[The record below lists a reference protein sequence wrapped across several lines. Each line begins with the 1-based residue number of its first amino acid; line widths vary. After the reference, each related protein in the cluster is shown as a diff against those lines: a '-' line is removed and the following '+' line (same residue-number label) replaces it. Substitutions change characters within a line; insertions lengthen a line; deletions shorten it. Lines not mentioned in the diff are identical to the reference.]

1 MSDISRLV
9 EFYRQPEIYITL
21 PGAQFYPEGSLE
33 IGATGEIPVFPM
45 TAKDDI
51 AIKTP
56 DALISGEAVYQVISS
71 CIPSITDPWQM
82 PATDVDFALI
92 AIRIASFGEEMELEY
107 VCTNDDCKEE
117 FRVAVN
123 LNQYIEHFGNIN
135 ISYES
140 TIIPYGEIKIH
151 IKPLT
156 YLDLSIIQRRSFEE
170 QRAMEAA
177 SQMEDL
183 SDEEKQK
190 AYQTIL
196 NNLTDLNISSL
207 TSGVQGIELPD
218 GELIVDKEEIVD
230 FINNTSVK
238 LFRKITDAI
247 SEIRE
252 STELDPVEAQ
262 CPECKNSMMV
272 PLLFD
277 YSNFF
282 V

>member
-1 MSDISRLV
+1 MSETSRLAQ
-9 EFYRQPEIYITL
+9 FYRQPEIYITL
-21 PGAQFYPEGSLE
+21 PGAQFYPEGTLE
-33 IGATGEIPVFPM
+33 LGATGEIPVFPM

-56 DALISGEAVYQVISS
+56 DALISGEAVHQVISS
-71 CIPSITDPWQM
+71 CIPSIKDPWSM

-107 VCTNDDCKEE
+107 TCSDEECAEE
-117 FRVAVN
+117 FRVGVN
-123 LNQYIEHFGNIN
+123 LNQYIEHLGNVN

-140 TIIPYGEIKIH
+140 TMIEYGEIKIH
-151 IKPLT
+151 IKPLA
-156 YLDLSIIQRRSFEE
+156 YIDLSIIQRRSFEE

-183 SDEEKQK
+183 SDDERQE
-190 AYQTIL
+190 AYQKIL

-207 TSGVQGIELPD
+207 TSGVEGIELPD
-218 GELIVDKEEIVD
+218 GEVITNKEEIID

-247 SEIRE
+247 SNIRE
-252 STELDPVEAQ
+252 STTLEPIEAQ
-262 CPECKNSMMV
+262 CPECKNTVMV

>member
-1 MSDISRLV
+1 MSDSSRLAQ
-9 EFYRQPEIYITL
+9 FYRQPEIYITL
-21 PGAQFYPEGSLE
+21 PGAQFYPEGMLE
-33 IGATGEIPVFPM
+33 LSATGEIPVFSM

-56 DALISGEAVYQVISS
+56 DALISGEAVHQVISS
-71 CIPSITDPWQM
+71 CIPSIKDPWQM

-92 AIRIASFGEEMELEY
+92 AIRIASFGDEMELEY
-107 VCTNDDCKEE
+107 MCNNEKCNEE
-117 FRVAVN
+117 FRVGVN
-123 LNQYIEHFGNIN
+123 LNQYIEHLGNID
-135 ISYES
+135 ISYDS
-140 TIIPYGEIKIH
+140 TVIPYGEIKVH

-177 SQMEDL
+177 SLMEGL
-183 SDEEKQK
+183 SEEEKHET
-190 AYQTIL
+190 YQRIL

-218 GELIVDKEEIVD
+218 GEVITNKEEIVN
-230 FINNTSVK
+230 FVNNTSVK
-238 LFRKITDAI
+238 LYRKINNAI
-247 SEIRE
+247 GEIRD
-252 STELDPVEAQ
+252 STSLEPVEAQ
-262 CPECKNSMMV
+262 CPECKNTMQA

-277 YSNFF
+277 YANFF

>member
-1 MSDISRLV
+1 MSETSRLAQ
-9 EFYRQPEIYITL
+9 FYRQPEIYITL
-21 PGAQFYPEGSLE
+21 PSAQFYPEGSLE
-33 IGATGEIPVFPM
+33 IGATGEIPVYPM

-56 DALISGEAVYQVISS
+56 DALISGEAVSQVISS

-107 VCTNDDCKEE
+107 TCTNTECAEE
-117 FRVAVN
+117 FRVGIN
-123 LNQYIEHFGNIN
+123 LNQYIEQLGNIN

-140 TIIPYGEIKIH
+140 TIISYGELKIH
-151 IKPLT
+151 IKPLS
-156 YLDLSIIQRRSFEE
+156 YFDLSIIQRRSFEE

-177 SQMEDL
+177 SQMEEL
-183 SDEEKQK
+183 SDEEKQE
-190 AYQTIL
+190 AYQRIL

-218 GELIVDKEEIVD
+218 GELITNKEEIID

-247 SEIRE
+247 AEIRD
-252 STELDPVEAQ
+252 STDIAPIDAS
-262 CPECKNSMMV
+262 CPECKNTMQV

-277 YSNFF
+277 YANFF

>member
-196 NNLTDLNISSL
+196 NNLTDVNISSL

>member
-1 MSDISRLV
+1 MSDTSRLAQ
-9 EFYRQPEIYITL
+9 FYRQPEIYITL
-21 PGAQFYPEGSLE
+21 PSAQFYPEGSLE

-56 DALISGEAVYQVISS
+56 DALISGQAVVQVISS

-92 AIRIASFGEEMELEY
+92 AVRIASFGEEMELEY
-107 VCTNDDCKEE
+107 VCNNTECNEQ
-117 FRVAVN
+117 FRVGVN
-123 LNQYIEHFGNIN
+123 LNQYIEHLGNID

-177 SQMEDL
+177 SQMEEL
-183 SDEEKQK
+183 SDEEKQET
-190 AYQTIL
+190 YQRIL

-218 GELIVDKEEIVD
+218 GELIVDKEEIID

-238 LFRKITDAI
+238 LFRKITNAI
-247 SEIRE
+247 AEIRD
-252 STELDPVEAQ
+252 STSLDPIDAS
-262 CPECKNSMMV
+262 CPECKSTMKV

-277 YSNFF
+277 YANFF

>member
-51 AIKTP
+51 TIKTP

-218 GELIVDKEEIVD
+218 GELIVDKEEIID

-247 SEIRE
+247 SEIRQ

>member
-1 MSDISRLV
+1 MSEESRLAQ
-9 EFYRQPEIYITL
+9 FYRQPEIYITL

-56 DALISGEAVYQVISS
+56 DALISGEAVHQVISS

-92 AIRIASFGEEMELEY
+92 AIRIASFGDEMELEY
-107 VCTNDDCKEE
+107 TCSNEECNEE
-117 FRVAVN
+117 FRVGVN
-123 LNQYIEHFGNIN
+123 LNQYIEHLGNVD
-135 ISYES
+135 ISYETS
-140 TIIPYGEIKIH
+140 VINYGDVKIH

-156 YLDLSIIQRRSFEE
+156 YLDMSFIQRRSFEE

-177 SQMEDL
+177 AQMEEL

-190 AYQTIL
+190 AYQNIL
-196 NNLTDLNISSL
+196 NNLTELNISSI
-207 TSGVQGIELPD
+207 TSGVEGIELPD
-218 GELIVDKEEIVD
+218 GEVVTNKEEIINFV
-230 FINNTSVK
+230 NNTSVK
-238 LFRKITDAI
+238 LYRKITDVI
-247 SEIRE
+247 TTIRE
-252 STELDPVEAQ
+252 STTLEPVEAT
-262 CPECKNSMMV
+262 CPECKKVMQV

>member
-1 MSDISRLV
+1 MSDTSRLAQ
-9 EFYRQPEIYITL
+9 FYRQPEIYITL
-21 PGAQFYPEGSLE
+21 PSAQFYPEGILE
-33 IGATGEIPVFPM
+33 VGATGEIPVYPM

-56 DALISGEAVYQVISS
+56 DALISGEAVVQVISS

-107 VCTNDDCKEE
+107 TCTNEACAEE
-117 FRVAVN
+117 FRVGVN
-123 LNQYIEHFGNIN
+123 LNQYIEHLGNIN
-135 ISYES
+135 ISYE
-140 TIIPYGEIKIH
+140 TTLINYGDIKIH

-156 YLDLSIIQRRSFEE
+156 YFDLSIIQRRSFEE

-177 SQMEDL
+177 SQMEEL
-183 SDEEKQK
+183 SEEERQQ
-190 AYQTIL
+190 AYQKIL
-196 NNLTDLNISSL
+196 NNLTELNISSI

-218 GELIVDKEEIVD
+218 GELVTNKEEIID
-230 FINNTSVK
+230 FVNNTSVK
-238 LFRKITDAI
+238 LYRKITDAI
-247 SEIRE
+247 TTIRE
-252 STELDPVEAQ
+252 TTDLEPVESE
-262 CPECKNSMMV
+262 CPECKNVMQV

-277 YSNFF
+277 YANFF